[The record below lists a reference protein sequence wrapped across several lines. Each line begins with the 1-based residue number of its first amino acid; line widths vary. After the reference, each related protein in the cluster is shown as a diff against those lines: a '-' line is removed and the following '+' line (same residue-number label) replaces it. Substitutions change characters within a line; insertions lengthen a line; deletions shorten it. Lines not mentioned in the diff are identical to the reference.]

1 MPHRR
6 PRPNRSSVTIDARL
20 TRACGNSEQVIVENL
35 SIDGCA
41 IRGWFK
47 PEEQVIL
54 TLPRIGTFD
63 ASVRWARGGRAGL
76 RFARARP

>member
-1 MPHRR
+1 MRQESIR
-6 PRPNRSSVTIDARL
+6 SNRSSVTIDARL
-20 TRACGNSEQVIVENL
+20 TRACGNSEQVIVEDI

-47 PEEQVIL
+47 PDEHVTL
-54 TLPRIGTFD
+54 TLPRLGTFN

-76 RFARARP
+76 KFERVRP